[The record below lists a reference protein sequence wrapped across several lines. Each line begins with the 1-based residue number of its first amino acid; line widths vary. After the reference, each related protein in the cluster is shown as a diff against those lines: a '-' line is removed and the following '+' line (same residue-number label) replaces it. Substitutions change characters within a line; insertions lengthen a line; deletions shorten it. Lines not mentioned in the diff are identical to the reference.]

1 MTRAICYDELQPMPR
16 IAQTDSEI
24 DCRVF
29 DLYGLTDEERR
40 IVMGT

>member
-1 MTRAICYDELQPMPR
+1 MTRAICFDKLQPMPL
-16 IAQTDSEI
+16 IAQTDSETGS
-24 DCRVF
+24 RVF